1 VDAEV
6 VLALARIARIAE
18 VVVAKV
24 AEVAVNHFHVKKLI
38 TMDEYVLIY
47 PKAVNL
53 KKELVLVRKNKPA
66 WQKGKLNLP
75 GGKIEAMEDYKTA
88 ALRELK
94 EETGLE
100 PVKIKRAVGE
110 NAKKTFI
117 ESPMEPTLMG
127 KIIGSWGIVYCVKI
141 PVLFKKLNPDK
152 KETQTCQW
160 FNWMNLRNNPD
171 LLPNLNIIIPMMM
184 FGVENWTLVDE
195 SPLVDNPEFFL
206 LSGNQPSSFYIT
218 MFSKND
224 KYNDEDK

>member
-1 VDAEV
+1 MMTEV
-6 VLALARIARIAE
+6 VE
-18 VVVAKV
+18 AKV
-24 AEVAVNHFHVKKLI
+24 TEVAVNHFHVKKFI

-53 KKELVLVRKNKPA
+53 KEELILVRKNKPA

-75 GGKIEAMEDYKTA
+75 GGKIEPTEDYKIA

-100 PVKIKRAVGE
+100 PVKIKKVVDE
-110 NAKKTFI
+110 NPKKTFI

-141 PVLFKKLNPDK
+141 PVFFKKLNPDK

-171 LLPNLNIIIPMMM
+171 LLTNLNIIIPMMM
-184 FGVENWTLVDE
+184 SGVENWTLIDE
-195 SPLVDNPEFFL
+195 SPLIERQL
-206 LSGNQPSSFYIT
+206 SSFYIT

-224 KYNDEDK
+224 KDK

>member
-1 VDAEV
+1 MVAEV
-6 VLALARIARIAE
+6 V
-18 VVVAKV
+18 V
-24 AEVAVNHFHVKKLI
+24 AEVAVNNFNVKKII

-47 PKAVNL
+47 PKAINL
-53 KKELVLVRKNKPA
+53 KEELILVRKNKPA

-75 GGKIEAMEDYKTA
+75 GGKIEPMEDYKIA

-100 PVKIKRAVGE
+100 PVEIKRAVGE
-110 NAKKTFI
+110 NSKKTFI

-171 LLPNLNIIIPMMM
+171 LLPSLNIIIPMMM